1 MYSFNLEN
9 IHAMCKFVISNNC
22 QKTDFMSLLIQLFE
36 KHFNVKITRG
46 ESEMSNYILKGK
58 DSVFSEK
65 KL

>member
-46 ESEMSNYILKGK
+46 ESEMTNYILKEK
-58 DSVFSEK
+58 NLCFLK